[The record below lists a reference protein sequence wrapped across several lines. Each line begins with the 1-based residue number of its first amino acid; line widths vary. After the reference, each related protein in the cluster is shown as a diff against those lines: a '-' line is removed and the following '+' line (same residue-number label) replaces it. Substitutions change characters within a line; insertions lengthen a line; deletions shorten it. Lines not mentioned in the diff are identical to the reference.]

1 MTTIISKYG
10 TGAPPENAA
19 IETGEIAIDIQNHV
33 IYTRDGNNQIVKLG
47 DGEALSKVE
56 WSAILN
62 KPDTFPPSKHTHDQ
76 SDIDGLEETINNI
89 NINIGEI
96 ESEIGAIATT
106 LAFGG
111 SFSASTGKIIKGAKE
126 GVVAGQDIPD
136 ASTLENT
143 FLICAQAG
151 STPEEMKEGDWLVSD
166 GSKWVAIT
174 YSSGSAGSV
183 AWDNVQGKPDFDALY
198 APISHDHEIDDING
212 LQDALDALPQPDHGH
227 EISDIDGLQDELDGK
242 ASLSRITGGTY

>member
-10 TGAPPENAA
+10 TGVPPEDAA

-56 WSAILN
+56 WDAILN
-62 KPDTFPPSKHTHDQ
+62 KPDTFPPSKHTHEQ
-76 SDIDGLEETINNI
+76 SEIDGLEETINNI
-89 NINIGEI
+89 NVNISEI

-126 GVVAGQDIPD
+126 GVVAGQDIPA
-136 ASTLENT
+136 ASGLENT

-151 STPEEMKEGDWLVSD
+151 STPEEMQEGDWLVSD

-198 APISHDHEIDDING
+198 APVSHNHVIDDVNG
-212 LQDALDALPQPDHGH
+212 LQDALDAKPDADHTH
-227 EISDIDGLQDELDGK
+227 VIDDVTGLQAELDGK

>member
-10 TGAPPENAA
+10 TGAPTADA
-19 IETGEIAIDIQNHV
+19 LIETGEIAIDIQNHV

-56 WSAILN
+56 WDAILN
-62 KPDTFPPSKHTHDQ
+62 RPDTFPPSDHTHEQ
-76 SDIDGLEETINNI
+76 SEIDGLVEALNTI

-96 ESEIGAIATT
+96 ENEIGAIATT

-126 GVVAGQDIPD
+126 GVVAGDDIP
-136 ASTLENT
+136 AANTLENT

-151 STPEEMKEGDWLVSD
+151 STPEQMQEGDWLVSD
-166 GSKWVAIT
+166 GAKWVAIT

-183 AWDNVQGKPDFDALY
+183 AWENVQGKPDFDSLY
-198 APISHDHEIDDING
+198 AEIDHEHEIDDVNG
-212 LQDALDALPQPDHGH
+212 LQDALDALPQPDHTH
-227 EISDIDGLQDELDGK
+227 EISDVIGLQAELDGK